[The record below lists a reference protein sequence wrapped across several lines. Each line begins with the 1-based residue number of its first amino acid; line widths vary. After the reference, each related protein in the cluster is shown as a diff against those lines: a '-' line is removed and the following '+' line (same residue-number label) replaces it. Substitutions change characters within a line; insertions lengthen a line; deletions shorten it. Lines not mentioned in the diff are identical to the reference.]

1 MLESHA
7 DEEVGLSSAA
17 RRHRLRPEGFERL
30 YRFLRQRGRKTAK
43 AARGRDVV
51 VVVVVVVV
59 VAFAMT
65 NTAVAAVVVDDTLN
79 NYC

>member
-51 VVVVVVVV
+51 VVVVVVV
-59 VAFAMT
+59 FAMT